1 MGSVPDRKKANVLL
15 IGSGGVGTMGA
26 YALEKGGKASITAVL
41 RSNYSVVKEQGF
53 TIDSLEHG
61 KVKDWRPTTIRNTI
75 PNVAAEDL
83 PPFDFVVVTTKN
95 VADVPP
101 FVADVIAPAV
111 TPGHTAITLLQNG
124 LNIERPVIAAFPT
137 NPVLSGITVIGA
149 REHPRGT
156 ITHTN
161 YDISFIGAFENPN
174 IPSSVSESA
183 ARRFVEIYDACPA
196 VDCKY
201 DDDVPFNRWKKLLY
215 NTSFNSVATILRM
228 DTARMRFSEHVVDD
242 LIRPIML
249 EVVAV
254 ARAKGVELPLDLIEK
269 IITVDLYESF
279 FKPSMCQDIEK
290 GNFIEFENII
300 GEPLREAERL
310 GVPTPTLKVIYG
322 VLKGLQ
328 FQTKEA
334 KGLVEVPV
342 RSTPEMKYGHKDH
355 KW

>member
-1 MGSVPDRKKANVLL
+1 MS
-15 IGSGGVGTMGA
+15 
-26 YALEKGGKASITAVL
+26 Y
-41 RSNYSVVKEQGF
+41 Q
-53 TIDSLEHG
+53 
-61 KVKDWRPTTIRNTI
+61 
-75 PNVAAEDL
+75 
-83 PPFDFVVVTTKN
+83 
-95 VADVPP
+95 
-101 FVADVIAPAV
+101 
-111 TPGHTAITLLQNG
+111 
-124 LNIERPVIAAFPT
+124 
-137 NPVLSGITVIGA
+137 
-149 REHPRGT
+149 
-156 ITHTN
+156 
-161 YDISFIGAFENPN
+161 DISFIGAFENPN
-174 IPSSVSESA
+174 IPSSVSEAA

>member
-1 MGSVPDRKKANVLL
+1 
-15 IGSGGVGTMGA
+15 MGA
-26 YALEKGGKASITAVL
+26 YALEKGGKASVTAVL

-101 FVADVIAPAV
+101 SVTDVIAPAV

-149 REHPRGT
+149 RENPRGT

-174 IPSSVSESA
+174 ISSSVSEAA
-183 ARRFVEIYDACPA
+183 ARRFAEIYDACPA

-328 FQTKEA
+328 FQVKEA